1 MRCLLVVSLEAVRNV
16 NISVIRLK
24 WIDQENRMFL
34 TVVKVSS
41 GAMWS
46 SINPPNR
53 VVQLYNCVSKSL
65 GGWVVECGEL
75 RKRFGTCTQVSV
87 TRSPN
92 FKTNI
97 LNIFIPNGAGST
109 ILHSK
114 QVQYLPRLCAK
125 HQLQRLKLNIG
136 YLDNPRV

>member
-16 NISVIRLK
+16 NISVVRLK

-34 TVVKVSS
+34 TVTVVKVS
-41 GAMWS
+41 GAIWS

-87 TRSPN
+87 TRSRE
-92 FKTNI
+92 I
-97 LNIFIPNGAGST
+97 LFDFFNN
-109 ILHSK
+109 
-114 QVQYLPRLCAK
+114 
-125 HQLQRLKLNIG
+125 LKI
-136 YLDNPRV
+136 

>member
-1 MRCLLVVSLEAVRNV
+1 MSSTTVFVSVPGVRCLLVVSLEAVRNV

-87 TRSPN
+87 TRSRE
-92 FKTNI
+92 I
-97 LNIFIPNGAGST
+97 LFDFFNN
-109 ILHSK
+109 
-114 QVQYLPRLCAK
+114 
-125 HQLQRLKLNIG
+125 LKI
-136 YLDNPRV
+136 